1 MSAYISRLSSCTTL
15 ARMMSSPITKL
26 VEEIAKAF
34 TEAARAHVTE
44 PFWVT
49 HYGAV
54 EIHPKHLAYWICVK
68 SDAERD
74 RLVQSTELKSRHRS
88 ILEEFDYPADCRRQ
102 VAIGF
107 ESQET
112 VDRESGGNWW
122 HHWK

>member
-1 MSAYISRLSSCTTL
+1 
-15 ARMMSSPITKL
+15 MMSSPITKL

-54 EIHPKHLAYWICVK
+54 EIYPKHLVYWICVK

-88 ILEEFDYPADCRRQ
+88 ILE
-102 VAIGF
+102 
-107 ESQET
+107 
-112 VDRESGGNWW
+112 
-122 HHWK
+122 